1 MEDSEIVFGED
12 IIVKT
17 TPSAESKI
25 IIILF
30 KRSNTLKRATVLAQ
44 GGSCSK
50 QKPISKGGRA
60 LSYIGNLEYQFY
72 IPTQVLK
79 PYSETRTSC

>member
-1 MEDSEIVFGED
+1 MEDSDIVFGEEK
-12 IIVKT
+12 IVTT

-25 IIILF
+25 IIILC
-30 KRSNTLKRATVLAQ
+30 KRSNPLKHATVLAQ

-60 LSYIGNLEYQFY
+60 LSYVANLEWQFY

-79 PYSETRTSC
+79 LYSETGTSC